1 MPQINLVLLSMT
13 KIIVDP
19 FRQKLL
25 LIAVGIAVFMDAL
38 DGSAVNIA
46 LPVIAAEFG
55 TDAGTISWVSAAY
68 LVTVAGLIL
77 IFGKFADRGY
87 VKIFFIIGFILFTA
101 GSIACGLS
109 ADLTLLII
117 SRVIQGAGAAML
129 AAAAPMLC
137 VKFLPASMLGVS
149 MGVLTAAS
157 SVGFAVGP
165 AIGGVITHFLSWH
178 WIFFINIPIGIF
190 AVLFALRIIPR
201 ATVPVHERIDL
212 TGALSLFC
220 LMVTGV
226 FALERLPHFGPFHPL
241 FLVPAGVCLIAVIV
255 FCAAE
260 LRSSMP
266 ILNIRVFKNRTLTC
280 IVVAFLISQ
289 ITAAGLIY
297 LLPFYLSAGMQF
309 DPALSGILL
318 FIPPAVTAL
327 LSIPFGRWS
336 DTAGRRMFAA
346 AAFFILTAANLIYA
360 FIVPE
365 WGLIPLL
372 LSLVMIGLVWG
383 VGGGPA
389 SSRIID
395 HMPEGEK
402 GTGSSLMITTMYFGC
417 VIGIA
422 LYASVFTVLTSA
434 AGSIISFADLPYEL
448 FMYGFHITNA
458 VGVLLGAAALIL
470 SFVVKDPV
478 KKQTDEK

>member
-38 DGSAVNIA
+38 DGSVVNIA

-402 GTGSSLMITTMYFGC
+402 GTGSSLMITTMYFGA

-422 LYASVFTVLTSA
+422 FYASVFTVLTST
-434 AGSIISFADLPYEL
+434 AGSVISFADLPYEL

-458 VGVLLGAAALIL
+458 AGVLLGAAALIL
-470 SFVVKDPV
+470 SFIVKDRM
-478 KKQTDEK
+478 KEQRDEK

>member
-1 MPQINLVLLSMT
+1 MT

-38 DGSAVNIA
+38 DGSVVNIA

-201 ATVPVHERIDL
+201 ATVPVHERVDL
-212 TGALSLFC
+212 TGALSL
-220 LMVTGV
+220 
-226 FALERLPHFGPFHPL
+226 
-241 FLVPAGVCLIAVIV
+241 
-255 FCAAE
+255 
-260 LRSSMP
+260 SS
-266 ILNIRVFKNRTLTC
+266 V
-280 IVVAFLISQ
+280 
-289 ITAAGLIY
+289 
-297 LLPFYLSAGMQF
+297 
-309 DPALSGILL
+309 
-318 FIPPAVTAL
+318 
-327 LSIPFGRWS
+327 
-336 DTAGRRMFAA
+336 
-346 AAFFILTAANLIYA
+346 
-360 FIVPE
+360 
-365 WGLIPLL
+365 
-372 LSLVMIGLVWG
+372 
-383 VGGGPA
+383 
-389 SSRIID
+389 
-395 HMPEGEK
+395 
-402 GTGSSLMITTMYFGC
+402 
-417 VIGIA
+417 
-422 LYASVFTVLTSA
+422 
-434 AGSIISFADLPYEL
+434 
-448 FMYGFHITNA
+448 
-458 VGVLLGAAALIL
+458 
-470 SFVVKDPV
+470 
-478 KKQTDEK
+478 